1 MKYGI
6 SDMRITNEIP
16 ESWRDL
22 QDKVCKYLN
31 QAGYHAETTKTIEMV
46 RGKVEVD
53 VFATSDDE
61 LLKQFICECKYW
73 ETPVPQEKIHAFRTV
88 VHDSGSMLG
97 IFISKTGYQKGAIEA
112 AYCSNVLL
120 KDWQGFID
128 MIAVKWL
135 KNRFDEVMRIASPL
149 ATYTDVL
156 DVPVEILSDEDRA
169 LNEQL
174 LKRYL
179 PPYMIGRKLQ
189 MGMHKEMYV
198 DCDGIRFE
206 DFNSLFNYLE
216 DVYREGVARYG
227 ELFAKYKEAKLDLDN
242 DGYMVFNSHIC
253 EYLTK
258 E

>member
-1 MKYGI
+1 
-6 SDMRITNEIP
+6 MRITNEIP
-16 ESWRDL
+16 ESWQDL

-46 RGKVEVD
+46 RGKVEV
-53 VFATSDDE
+53 
-61 LLKQFICECKYW
+61 
-73 ETPVPQEKIHAFRTV
+73 
-88 VHDSGSMLG
+88 GSMLG

-179 PPYMIGRKLQ
+179 PPYMIGRELQ

-198 DCDGIRFE
+198 DCDGTRFE

-216 DVYREGVARYG
+216 DIYIGKVLRDTVSCSPNIRRRSLIWIMMAIWCSIRIS
-227 ELFAKYKEAKLDLDN
+227 
-242 DGYMVFNSHIC
+242 VSI
-253 EYLTK
+253 
-258 E
+258 

>member
-1 MKYGI
+1 
-6 SDMRITNEIP
+6 MRITNEVP
-16 ESWRDL
+16 ESWQDL

-128 MIAVKWL
+128 MIAVKWV

-149 ATYTDVL
+149 ATYTDMLVL
-156 DVPVEILSDEDRA
+156 
-169 LNEQL
+169 
-174 LKRYL
+174 
-179 PPYMIGRKLQ
+179 
-189 MGMHKEMYV
+189 
-198 DCDGIRFE
+198 
-206 DFNSLFNYLE
+206 
-216 DVYREGVARYG
+216 
-227 ELFAKYKEAKLDLDN
+227 LDL
-242 DGYMVFNSHIC
+242 V
-253 EYLTK
+253 
-258 E
+258 

>member
-1 MKYGI
+1 
-6 SDMRITNEIP
+6 
-16 ESWRDL
+16 
-22 QDKVCKYLN
+22 
-31 QAGYHAETTKTIEMV
+31 
-46 RGKVEVD
+46 
-53 VFATSDDE
+53 
-61 LLKQFICECKYW
+61 
-73 ETPVPQEKIHAFRTV
+73 
-88 VHDSGSMLG
+88 
-97 IFISKTGYQKGAIEA
+97 
-112 AYCSNVLL
+112 
-120 KDWQGFID
+120 
-128 MIAVKWL
+128 
-135 KNRFDEVMRIASPL
+135 
-149 ATYTDVL
+149 
-156 DVPVEILSDEDRA
+156 LSDEDRA

-179 PPYMIGRKLQ
+179 PPYMIGRELQ

-198 DCDGIRFE
+198 DCDGKRFE

>member
-16 ESWRDL
+16 ESWQDL

-128 MIAVKWL
+128 MIAVKWV
-135 KNRFDEVMRIASPL
+135 KSRFDEVMRIASPL

-179 PPYMIGRKLQ
+179 PPYMIGRELQ

-198 DCDGIRFE
+198 DCDGTRFE

-216 DVYREGVARYG
+216 EVYREGVARYG

>member
-1 MKYGI
+1 
-6 SDMRITNEIP
+6 MRITNEVP
-16 ESWRDL
+16 ESWQDL

-179 PPYMIGRKLQ
+179 PPYMIGRELQ

-198 DCDGIRFE
+198 DCDGTRFE